1 MNIDEMIRNNKKM
14 VDGMMD
20 KLMKDPACIEA
31 MKLEKQLEKD
41 HKRIEKEAKLLAKEK
56 AKILKLEIAHNK
68 KLERQETKDKKAKLK
83 FEKQDN
89 KRLIEKALQRNL
101 D

>member
-31 MKLEKQLEKD
+31 IELEKRLEKE
-41 HKRIEKEAKLLAKEK
+41 HKRIEKEK

-68 KLERQETKDKKAKLK
+68 KLERQEIKDKKAKLK